1 MLKSARSKA
10 RARGGSLLA
19 CHVDLVYDALLQNPH
34 LNLSIIHFST
44 MQTPSPDPSDHK
56 DIPSTR
62 HILSSIHSVLSVQA
76 RTQEQE
82 DQLRGSCVPTHQ
94 FDVVKTR
101 ERLTCRSRMTAG
113 SRGKT
118 DFLLM

>member
-1 MLKSARSKA
+1 MPRSVRSRA
-10 RARGGSLLA
+10 RARGGNLLA
-19 CHVDLVYDALLQNPH
+19 RPVDLVYDALLQNPH
-34 LNLSIIHFST
+34 LKLGIIHIST
-44 MQTPSPDPSDHK
+44 MQTPAPNPTNRK

-62 HILSSIHSVLSVQA
+62 HILSSIHSVLSVQVQ
-76 RTQEQE
+76 TQEQE
-82 DQLRGSCVPTHQ
+82 DQLRGSCVPTRQ
-94 FDVVKTR
+94 LDIMTIR